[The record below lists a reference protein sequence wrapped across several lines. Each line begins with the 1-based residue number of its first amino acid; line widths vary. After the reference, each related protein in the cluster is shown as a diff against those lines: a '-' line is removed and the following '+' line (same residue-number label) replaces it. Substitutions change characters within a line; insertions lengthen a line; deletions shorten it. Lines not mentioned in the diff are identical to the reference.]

1 MIRVPIAAFQ
11 RFNEKGGW
19 VMSSHVAMSLM
30 MALFPFMLFLVALAG
45 QIAQSIDVEQLIELT
60 MGGWPDQV
68 ADPLAR
74 ELRAVTARDTGSL
87 ISVGAVLALYF
98 ASNGV
103 DAIRGAMTTAYRED
117 DQRPYW
123 KQRLVSLIF
132 VLAGAALVVVV
143 ATLGVALPIYLSFI
157 DRALPGV
164 YTLLFESKLAR
175 LTFGGGIAI
184 GVVMACHH
192 WLPGR
197 VGRKAQIWPG
207 VLLTVVVWA
216 LVARGFS
223 FYVANFA
230 SYSATYAG
238 LAGAMMAL
246 IFLYLMAAILIYGA
260 AFNSALYKEDTA
272 PDEPAAD

>member
-30 MALFPFMLFLVALAG
+30 MALFPFILFLVALAG
-45 QIAQSIDVEQLIELT
+45 QIAQNVDVEQLIELT
-60 MGGWPDQV
+60 MGGWPEQV
-68 ADPLAR
+68 ADPLSR
-74 ELRAVTARDTGSL
+74 ELRAVTAKDTGSL

-103 DAIRGAMTTAYRED
+103 DAIRAAMTTAYRED
-117 DQRPYW
+117 DHRPFW

-164 YTLLFESKLAR
+164 YTLLFDSR
-175 LTFGGGIAI
+175 LMRLVIGGLFAVS
-184 GVVMACHH
+184 VVMACHH

-197 VGRKAQIWPG
+197 IGRKVQIWPG
-207 VLLTVVVWA
+207 VVLTVVAWA

-238 LAGAMMAL
+238 LAGAMVAL

-260 AFNSALYKEDTA
+260 AFNSALCEDEATA
-272 PDEPAAD
+272 DPGAGD

>member
-11 RFNEKGGW
+11 RFNAKGGW

-45 QIAQSIDVEQLIELT
+45 QIAQNVDVEQLIELT

-74 ELRAVTARDTGSL
+74 ELRAVTAKDTSGL

-103 DAIRGAMTTAYRED
+103 DAIRGAMTTAYRESD
-117 DQRPYW
+117 PRPFW
-123 KQRLVSLIF
+123 KQRLVSLAF
-132 VLAGAALVVVV
+132 VLGGAALVVFV
-143 ATLGVALPIYLSFI
+143 AVLGVALPIYLSFI
-157 DRALPGV
+157 DAAMPWV
-164 YTLLFESKLAR
+164 YTLLFESSLMR
-175 LTFGGGIAI
+175 LTIGGLIAVS
-184 GVVMACHH
+184 VVLACHH

-197 VGRKAQIWPG
+197 IGGEARIWPG
-207 VLLTVVVWA
+207 VLVTVVAWA

-223 FYVANFA
+223 YYVANFA

-238 LAGAMMAL
+238 LAGAMVAL

-260 AFNSALYKEDTA
+260 SFNNALAEVEHPHQD
-272 PDEPAAD
+272 

>member
-11 RFNEKGGW
+11 RFNDKGGW
-19 VMSSHVAMSLM
+19 VMSSHVAMSMM

-74 ELRAVTARDTGSL
+74 ELRAATAKDTSSL

-103 DAIRGAMTTAYRED
+103 DAIRAAMTTAYRED
-117 DQRPYW
+117 DQRPFW
-123 KQRLVSLIF
+123 KQRLISLIF
-132 VLAGAALVVVV
+132 VLAGSALVVIV

-157 DRALPGV
+157 DQALPWV
-164 YTLLFESKLAR
+164 YTLLFESQLMR
-175 LTFGGGIAI
+175 LMIGGVIAV

-192 WLPGR
+192 WLPGKI
-197 VGRKAQIWPG
+197 GRKVQIWPG
-207 VLLTVVVWA
+207 VVFTVVTWA

-238 LAGAMMAL
+238 LAGAMVAL
-246 IFLYLMAAILIYGA
+246 IFLYLMAVILILGA
-260 AFNSALYKEDTA
+260 EFNGALIRRRG
-272 PDEPAAD
+272 